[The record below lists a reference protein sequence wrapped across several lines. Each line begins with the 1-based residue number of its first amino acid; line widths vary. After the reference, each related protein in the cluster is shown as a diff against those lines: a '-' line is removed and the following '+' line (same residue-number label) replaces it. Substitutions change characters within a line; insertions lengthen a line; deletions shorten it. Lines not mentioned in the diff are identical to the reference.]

1 MNQSSRIPD
10 NVWKR
15 RIDAE
20 NPSNSVHTF
29 SRPPILEALSLLPLA
44 YRVGSYLHEER
55 RNGREPIFDLNGIG
69 LEPPNPGPQ
78 SGVPCGGLVIIP
90 LTLYPS
96 FALIPSSNH
105 YMSENE
111 IPTLL
116 DDFIS

>member
-1 MNQSSRIPD
+1 MVIGHL
-10 NVWKR
+10 VIGHLGKR

-90 LTLYPS
+90 LTMYPS
-96 FALIPSSNH
+96 FAPISSSDH

-111 IPTLL
+111 IPILL